1 MDFRHWRCGTARALA
16 THVASRVPIRYF
28 LASLVLLVALV
39 AGHAVTSAR
48 RTQAE
53 LRGQL
58 ADRGLALAEAFEASS
73 RNAIRSNALVEEMI
87 AERLFDNARLVDE
100 MLRRPVLS
108 GEIELIARRN
118 HLRKIDLLDLE
129 GRPWAPPLPPA
140 HGEGSWRPM
149 PGPGVMRGH
158 MMGRPWGPTAE
169 RDSTVARETG
179 APPDAP
185 ESPDDTRM
193 GGAPVGRQPNAPLGS
208 DRPMMRFMWGRRWG
222 RPAEPAEGAPSSIRD
237 RKFWEGTDFGV
248 ATGARSFRGIIAV
261 HADAESILTFRREIG
276 VERQLEEL
284 GRQPGVTRVAL
295 LGSDLTIVAHSD
307 PRRVG
312 TRVADPGLAQ
322 ALAER
327 RSVSRI
333 VERAPGTTVLE
344 TVRPLA
350 VDGGQVGLL
359 AIDFST
365 DPMDRAWQ
373 RDVRAALWL
382 GAAVLGLGVAG
393 MGLIFWTQQ
402 RHLRELS
409 ALEAE
414 MERRE
419 RLAALG
425 DVAAAFAHEVRN
437 PLNAVSMGLQRLASE
452 FVPEPAEEYGRFVS
466 MIEGE
471 VRRLNAIVEQFIAL
485 ARPLPLEPAR
495 VALDDLYA
503 ELAVLLEP
511 EARRAGVTLAVDAG
525 GVTSIVADRDHLQQV
540 LLNLVLNAI
549 QATGSGGRVTIGAER
564 ARDGIVLTVADTG
577 PGIPPEVLPRVFD
590 PYFTTKRGG
599 LGLGLTIARRI
610 VEAHGGAI
618 DVESQV
624 GPGTRFRVRL
634 PEREQ

>member
-1 MDFRHWRCGTARALA
+1 M
-16 THVASRVPIRYF
+16 VSRVPTRYF

-39 AGHAVTSAR
+39 AGYAVTSAR

-53 LRGQL
+53 LRAQL
-58 ADRGLALAEAFEASS
+58 VDRGLALAEAFEASS

-100 MLRRPVLS
+100 MLRRPVLP

-129 GRPWAPPLPPA
+129 GRPWTPPPAPPRMPSG
-140 HGEGSWRPM
+140 HGEAPWPAM
-149 PGPGVMRGH
+149 PGPGAMHGR
-158 MMGRPWGPTAE
+158 MMGM
-169 RDSTVARETG
+169 DS
-179 APPDAP
+179 PPA
-185 ESPDDTRM
+185 
-193 GGAPVGRQPNAPLGS
+193 VGRPSGDVLGRP
-208 DRPMMRFMWGRRWG
+208 DGPMMRFMWGRRWG
-222 RPAEPAEGAPSSIRD
+222 RPVEPADGAPSSIRD
-237 RKFWEGTDFGV
+237 RKFWEGTVFGV

-261 HADAESILTFRREIG
+261 HADAESILTFRRAIG

-284 GRQPGVTRVAL
+284 GRQPGVTQVAL
-295 LGSDLTIVAHSD
+295 LGSDLTVVAHSD
-307 PRRVG
+307 PTRVG
-312 TRVADPGLAQ
+312 TRIDDGALAQ

-327 RSVSRI
+327 RSASRV
-333 VERAPGTTVLE
+333 VERAPGTSVLE

-350 VDGGQVGLL
+350 ADGGHVGLL

-365 DPMDRAWQ
+365 DAMERAWQ
-373 RDVRAALWL
+373 RDVRGALWL
-382 GAAVLGLGVAG
+382 GAAVLGLGIAG

-466 MIEGE
+466 VIQGE
-471 VRRLNAIVEQFIAL
+471 VRRLNTIVEQFIAL
-485 ARPLPLEPAR
+485 ARPLPLKPAR
-495 VALDDLYA
+495 FALGDLFG
-503 ELAVLLEP
+503 ELAALLEP
-511 EARRAGVTLAVDAG
+511 EARRAGVTLAVEGG
-525 GVTSIVADRDHLQQV
+525 GVASIVADRDRLKQV

-549 QATGSGGRVTIGAER
+549 QAMGGSGRVAISAER
-564 ARDGIVLTVADTG
+564 ARDGVVLAVADTG
-577 PGIPPEVLPRVFD
+577 PGIAPEALARVFD

-618 DVESQV
+618 DVESHA
-624 GPGTRFRVRL
+624 GRGTRFRVRL
-634 PEREQ
+634 PERER